1 MWCAHGQKQSSLF
14 GMLPQEKSNS
24 FPSSFCACLPK
35 ACSLQTRVR
44 CPELFLSIEK
54 FQPVWWRLTI
64 PVKMKTAS
72 DFFCAEMWNN
82 VPVSTTHGVG
92 HFTNTTVI
100 PFVPVQKRSSCCARH
115 PTQSQCSVNTLTCPV
130 RIFGN
135 VASVCATLCGVME
148 IQVKLPYRMPMYG
161 LHHPAGMELNCTRPR
176 LALVESW
183 LENWPR
189 HSQRYTCR
197 RCFVSSYAEPWSI
210 LQLQPVASSPSPTH
224 KLGD

>member
-1 MWCAHGQKQSSLF
+1 MWYAHGQKQPSLF

-82 VPVSTTHGVG
+82 VYTYQYHTRRRTFHKY
-92 HFTNTTVI
+92 N
-100 PFVPVQKRSSCCARH
+100 RY
-115 PTQSQCSVNTLTCPV
+115 
-130 RIFGN
+130 
-135 VASVCATLCGVME
+135 SVCTCAEAIFMLRAASYTIAMLSNYADMSSPNLWQCGKCLCHIVWCDGNSGQIT
-148 IQVKLPYRMPMYG
+148 IQDANIWIAPPCWNGVKL
-161 LHHPAGMELNCTRPR
+161 HPASTCSGRI
-176 LALVESW
+176 LAG
-183 LENWPR
+183 
-189 HSQRYTCR
+189 
-197 RCFVSSYAEPWSI
+197 
-210 LQLQPVASSPSPTH
+210 
-224 KLGD
+224 KLATP